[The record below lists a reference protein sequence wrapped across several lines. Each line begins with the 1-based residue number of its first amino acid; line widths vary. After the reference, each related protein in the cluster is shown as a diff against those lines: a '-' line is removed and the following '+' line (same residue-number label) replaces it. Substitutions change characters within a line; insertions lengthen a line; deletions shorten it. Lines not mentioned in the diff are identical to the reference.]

1 MKSYLNRL
9 QREAEHNFHNF
20 SGGFGDDFMGYAPVS
35 GEELDPNDRTLTI
48 TVANANTASAKT
60 ARIFGATKD
69 LTDANKDSDITITV
83 AESSHLIVKT
93 ELLQNVF
100 RIKGFKYS
108 VTTAGQFSNTISIF
122 EESSTGGL
130 TKRIWQPLNYRSAQ
144 NQLTTQIDAPDFEL
158 LVSAKTYVEVSLKA
172 SETITFTFTIS
183 EKAELK
189 NVLKGRGV
197 KTASGRQAPTGLP
210 QIDMVARR
218 RF

>member
-1 MKSYLNRL
+1 MSYLKRL
-9 QREAEHNFHNF
+9 QRESEAQFHNF
-20 SGGFGDDFMGYAPVS
+20 SGDEFMGYSPIS
-35 GEELDPNDRTLTI
+35 GEELDPNDRTLTV
-48 TVANANTASAKT
+48 TVTNANTASAKT
-60 ARIFGATKD
+60 ARIFGSTKD
-69 LTDANKDSDITITV
+69 LTDANLDADITITV
-83 AESSHLIVKT
+83 AESSHLVVKT
-93 ELLQNVF
+93 ELLQNPF
-100 RIKGFKYS
+100 RIHGFKYS
-108 VTTAGQFSNTISIF
+108 VTTASQFANTLAIY

-130 TKRIWQPLNYRSAQ
+130 NKRVWQPLNYRSAQ

-158 LVSAKTYVEVSLKA
+158 LVNAKTYLEVSLAA

>member
-1 MKSYLNRL
+1 MSYLKRL
-9 QREAEHNFHNF
+9 QRESEMNFHNF
-20 SGGFGDDFMGYAPVS
+20 SGDEFMGYSPVS

-60 ARIFGATKD
+60 ARIFGSTKD
-69 LTDANKDSDITITV
+69 LTDANLDADITITV
-83 AESSHLIVKT
+83 AESSHLVVKT
-93 ELLQNVF
+93 ELLQNPF

-108 VTTAGQFSNTISIF
+108 VTTANQFANTMSIY

-130 TKRIWQPLNYRSAQ
+130 NKRVWQPLNYRSAQ

-158 LVSAKTYVEVSLKA
+158 LVNAKTYLEVSLAA